1 MQFKECT
8 VSPPPIFAQIYK
20 IMAMDNMEYMIML
33 LMSLQMWMKCPYI
46 LNFIHICK
54 DVNNI
59 IIHSILS
66 IAMDFISIYVC
77 LSKHVVSFMRFNENA
92 IT

>member
-1 MQFKECT
+1 
-8 VSPPPIFAQIYK
+8 
-20 IMAMDNMEYMIML
+20 ML

-59 IIHSILS
+59 I
-66 IAMDFISIYVC
+66 MDFISIYVWIHVC
-77 LSKHVVSFMRFNENA
+77 LSKHGVVSFMRFNENV
-92 IT
+92 II